1 LRSWQGIHSEKN
13 TAQPVQDVPAV
24 QTLQVVESFGGPE
37 KGIDPMFSPRKII
50 EKFETILEQFRE
62 IHLPPGVGRVSEI
75 ETRALMSR
83 FA

>member
-1 LRSWQGIHSEKN
+1 
-13 TAQPVQDVPAV
+13 
-24 QTLQVVESFGGPE
+24 
-37 KGIDPMFSPRKII
+37 MFSPGKII

-62 IHLPPGVGRVSEI
+62 IDVPPGVGRLSEI

>member
-1 LRSWQGIHSEKN
+1 
-13 TAQPVQDVPAV
+13 
-24 QTLQVVESFGGPE
+24 
-37 KGIDPMFSPRKII
+37 MFSPRKII